1 MQFTGFRIIHCM
13 NNDTRAHYCIF
24 DNSRRLV
31 KCLLMLC
38 CQIHLHDSIRRLC
51 DVELCFCLCSIAV
64 LEIIELCW
72 WRIEVMIDY
81 CELLCIGAGYLIN
94 RYVILQVTSQTM
106 PELNRHSC
114 VVCYNSK
121 VCARRDAYCTSFNR
135 LDWLIKLQL
144 HCLVACIRV
153 ICQHCM
159 TQARAL
165 LIAQDREHT
174 QCN

>member
-1 MQFTGFRIIHCM
+1 M
-13 NNDTRAHYCIF
+13 NNDTRAYYCIV

-38 CQIHLHDSIRRLC
+38 CQIHLYDSICLLC
-51 DVELCFCLCSIAV
+51 GVELCFCLCEIAV
-64 LEIIELCW
+64 FEIIELCW
-72 WRIEVMIDY
+72 WRIKVVTGC
-81 CELLCIGAGYLIN
+81 CELLCIGASYLIN
-94 RYVILQVTSQTM
+94 CYVILRVTSQTM

-114 VVCYNSK
+114 VICCNSK
-121 VCARRDAYCTSFNR
+121 VCARRDSYCMSFNR
-135 LDWLIKLQL
+135 FDWLIKLQL
-144 HCLVACIRV
+144 HCLVACIRI

-165 LIAQDREHT
+165 LIAQDHEYT